1 MFKALKVPV
10 SQQTLDKL
18 ISEADVNANGEIEF
32 DEFLMLCGNLKDSD
46 NTAWAQLLKGE
57 LLPLGPVFFF
67 PSAHPSPFSFS
78 ATNPNRLQKAQN
90 IASDLL
96 GIKGE
101 ADKRDIARYQK
112 TSAFSTSAQAPKD
125 DVSPPSLLSS
135 LKICESDSWKHILI
149 LRPLSSIGARQLRGS
164 RGSRKWWGRLKILR

>member
-1 MFKALKVPV
+1 MSSLCSVGT
-10 SQQTLDKL
+10 SRTLTTL
-18 ISEADVNANGEIEF
+18 PGPNYSRVNF
-32 DEFLMLCGNLKDSD
+32 CLC
-46 NTAWAQLLKGE
+46 E
-57 LLPLGPVFFF
+57 PVFFF
-67 PSAHPSPFSFS
+67 PSAHHPPFSFS